1 MKMPVVSCPPME
13 TLQGLPGSVG
23 GVRIGAGR
31 PKNGS
36 PEQMQKANERA
47 KEAAA
52 KAGLD
57 GHDPFGDIA
66 PDVLKN
72 NQVRANYN
80 ESKAASEAIKAK
92 HAELIYR
99 VKLGEY
105 VERGSVRNACSMA
118 MSSFAQAM
126 RSMQDDM
133 ERKLSLDPVVVEAI
147 GEYVDRTLDQLASEF
162 MLLTGAEE

>member
-1 MKMPVVSCPPME
+1 ME
-13 TLQGLPGSVG
+13 SLQGLPGSRG
-23 GVRIGAGR
+23 GARLGAGR
-31 PKNGS
+31 PRNGS
-36 PEQMQKANERA
+36 PEQVEIAAKRA
-47 KEAAA
+47 REAAA
-52 KAGLD
+52 EAGLE

-92 HAELIYR
+92 HAELQYR
-99 VKLGEY
+99 IKLGEY
-105 VERGSVRNACSMA
+105 VERGSVRNACAMA

-133 ERKLSLDPVVVEAI
+133 ERKLALDPTTVEAI

-162 MLLTGAEE
+162 TLLTGAEE